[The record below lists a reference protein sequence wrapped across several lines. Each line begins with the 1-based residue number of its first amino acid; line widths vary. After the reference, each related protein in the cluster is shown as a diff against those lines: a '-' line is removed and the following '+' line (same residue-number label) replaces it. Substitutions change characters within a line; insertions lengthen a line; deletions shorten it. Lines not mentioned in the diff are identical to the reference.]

1 MALTVVK
8 TSALSGNINL
18 TSQVTGT
25 LPTANGGTG
34 ATSFA
39 PGKVLQV
46 KTKYL
51 DTSVATTSG
60 TLATILTSDTITLSS
75 SSNSL
80 YVIASILYDLQGYAA
95 TTDPGA
101 EFRLYDQAGNQLVKT
116 QVEIQM
122 TDNNDGLE
130 STSVMQGF
138 YSPPDTSETVYIQYR
153 CGAGQ
158 IRARG
163 SSDFPNCT
171 ALTVMEISA

>member
-1 MALTVVK
+1 MAFATIGNSALTG
-8 TSALSGNINL
+8 SIDL
-18 TSQVTGT
+18 TSKVTGT

-46 KTKYL
+46 KTKFMA
-51 DTSVATTSG
+51 TSVATTSG

-80 YVIASILYDLQGYAA
+80 YVIASILYDLQGYAS
-95 TTDPGA
+95 TTDPGG

-116 QVEIQM
+116 LVEINM
-122 TDNNDGLE
+122 TDNNDGIE
-130 STSVMQGF
+130 STTVMQGF
-138 YSPPDTSETVYIQYR
+138 YSPPDTSETVNIQYR

-158 IRARG
+158 LRARG
-163 SSDFPNCT
+163 SDVYPNCT
-171 ALTVMEISA
+171 ALTVMEIAA

>member
-1 MALTVVK
+1 MAFATIGNSALTG
-8 TSALSGNINL
+8 SIDL
-18 TSQVTGT
+18 TSKVTGT

-46 KTKYL
+46 KTKFMA
-51 DTSVATTSG
+51 TSVATTSG

-80 YVIASILYDLQGYAA
+80 YVIASILYDLQGYAS
-95 TTDPGA
+95 TTDPGG

-116 QVEIQM
+116 LVEINM
-122 TDNNDGLE
+122 TDNNDGIE
-130 STSVMQGF
+130 STTVMQAF
-138 YSPPDTSETVYIQYR
+138 YSPPDTSETVNIQYR

-158 IRARG
+158 LRARG
-163 SSDFPNCT
+163 SDVYQNCT
-171 ALTVMEISA
+171 ALTIMEIAA